1 MQSDL
6 ISSVLRKRLEGF
18 FVLFL
23 VFVLWGGGQC
33 LFFFHL
39 VYFFFC
45 MFVVCLVAEILFLA
59 ARSNQVYLDLY
70 KAIDM
75 AQHNILVAELGRH

>member
-23 VFVLWGGGQC
+23 VFVLAGGWAAFV
-33 LFFFHL
+33 LFSFGL
-39 VYFFFC
+39 FFFC

-75 AQHNILVAELGRH
+75 AQHNILVTELGRH